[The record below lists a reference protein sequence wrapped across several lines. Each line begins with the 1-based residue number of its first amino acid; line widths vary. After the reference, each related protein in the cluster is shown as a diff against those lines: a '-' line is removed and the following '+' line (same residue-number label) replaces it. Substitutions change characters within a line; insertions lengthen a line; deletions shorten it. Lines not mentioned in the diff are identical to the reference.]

1 MGRERP
7 LGVGAGLIALGLA
20 IAVVSVLGPLVL
32 GVIDY
37 RTSQSSLNQIVGSD
51 AAGLFLVAPF
61 SITVGVLVLLGRP
74 FAHLGLAPAVYAA
87 YIYPQLA
94 LGNEFAVRAGNVEL
108 FFPLL
113 IGLFVLALAVA
124 GASWRAAAHEPVRA
138 ASRRRDRAAG
148 VLLLIAAAVVTFG
161 LHLPT
166 YLDALSDSPSNVG
179 YLTSPTAFWLVKFM
193 DLGIV
198 VPAAVVVGAGLLAG
212 RAWAQRPMQIIVG
225 AYAFLATSVSAMAV
239 VMYLN
244 DDPDASLDQVVVASA
259 VALALLGLFGS
270 LQRGATTTTVAED
283 RAARELVGLR

>member
-1 MGRERP
+1 M
-7 LGVGAGLIALGLA
+7 
-20 IAVVSVLGPLVL
+20 
-32 GVIDY
+32 
-37 RTSQSSLNQIVGSD
+37 
-51 AAGLFLVAPF
+51 
-61 SITVGVLVLLGRP
+61 
-74 FAHLGLAPAVYAA
+74 
-87 YIYPQLA
+87 
-94 LGNEFAVRAGNVEL
+94 
-108 FFPLL
+108 
-113 IGLFVLALAVA
+113 
-124 GASWRAAAHEPVRA
+124 
-138 ASRRRDRAAG
+138 
-148 VLLLIAAAVVTFG
+148 LLLIAAAVVTFG